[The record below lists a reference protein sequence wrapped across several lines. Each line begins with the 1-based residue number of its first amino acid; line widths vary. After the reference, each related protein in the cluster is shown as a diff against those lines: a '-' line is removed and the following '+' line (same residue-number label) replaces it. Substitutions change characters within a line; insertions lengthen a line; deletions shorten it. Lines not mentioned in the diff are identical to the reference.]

1 MFMDPL
7 SLTASVIAVIGA
19 LRAVTKGYKCIADIG
34 RASQEFIELVDE
46 IESVHAYLGMLHS
59 VLGSSTQAFATVD
72 LTPLGAAISRLD
84 YTIQRLQSALKQ
96 VEADSKTSDDRKIS
110 KIKWQIYKSRIIQ
123 LRDEVHSRKQDLV
136 DKVGILQLALSLL
149 HTNLLPISC
158 AKTQISYNDNSSSG
172 RLQSTAI
179 LKNKQSNFLSAGPCS
194 QARRGCNASCSCR
207 CHRPSGTNSQPWLLI
222 TIRQILSLVTTTS
235 YWEPALCDDQVCRD
249 ATEQKLALVYQIP
262 LLQHAIW
269 FRLTWTSVFGPGAS
283 LHLRVARVV
292 PHSRARTVAA
302 CGTPQMLQY
311 LFETRKALP
320 NDMAPSG
327 ESLLLTAISYY
338 NNEVIDY
345 LLELGADTSQPDFF
359 GCSPAL
365 LVRYRARHEPSLY
378 RSINKL
384 QILAEDYCSSELLE
398 YPLLEAL
405 ANGTDADF
413 ERALNEYPSLVN
425 EPTEFGLTL
434 LHRATKLGRCS
445 AMKLLLLRGADP
457 NKRDVFWRAPLHL
470 AIMANNSEAVQILL
484 PFASDISLLDRRGRN
499 PLELALWWSS
509 SEIIS
514 LLLSSSMNKGKLI
527 RDDPWNAFEWLAN
540 RKSSY
545 CEDEDELEAIAH
557 SLLNAGLK
565 FDDYGGVPC
574 EQAARDNNCHALRV
588 LLKLGAKF
596 YIPEEGEASILHTAG
611 YYANL
616 ETIELLREVD
626 IKELDPDAKF
636 GGWTALEIFEHRE
649 THTGGELHPRQ
660 KKPNEEES
668 MAFRTLINE
677 VRERYNNTRILLE
690 ADGPKVDNSEENG
703 AFLNKED
710 RKAVGKQQPLPGA
723 WVE

>member
-1 MFMDPL
+1 MDPL
-7 SLTASVIAVIGA
+7 SLTASVIAVLGA
-19 LRAVTKGYKCIADIG
+19 LRAVTKGYKCIADLG
-34 RASQEFIELVDE
+34 KASQEFIELVDE

-59 VLGSSTQAFATVD
+59 VLGSSTQAFATID
-72 LTPLGAAISRLD
+72 LTPLGTALSRLD
-84 YTIQRLQSALKQ
+84 YTIQRLHSALKQ
-96 VEADSKTSDDRKIS
+96 VGADSNTSDDRKIS

-149 HTNLLPISC
+149 QTNLLPIPY
-158 AKTQISYNDNSSSG
+158 AKTQISYNENLSSG
-172 RLQSTAI
+172 RLQSKAL
-179 LKNKQSNFLSAGPCS
+179 LKNKQSNFPNARPHS
-194 QARRGCNASCSCR
+194 QAQRGCSASCSCR
-207 CHRPSGTNSQPWLLI
+207 CHRPSAIKSQPWLLT
-222 TIRQILSLVTTTS
+222 TIWQILSLVKTTS
-235 YWEPALCDDQVCRD
+235 YWEPALCNDQVCRD

-283 LHLRVARVV
+283 LRLSVARVV
-292 PHSRARTVAA
+292 AHSRARTVAA
-302 CGTPQMLQY
+302 CGTPQMLRY

-320 NDMAPSG
+320 NDMAPCG

-378 RSINKL
+378 RNINKL

-405 ANGTDADF
+405 AKGTDADF
-413 ERALNEYPSLVN
+413 ERALNELPSLVN
-425 EPTEFGLTL
+425 EPTEFGLTP

-470 AIMANNSEAVQILL
+470 AIIANNSEAIQILL
-484 PFASDISLLDRRGRN
+484 PFASEVNLLDRRGRN

-509 SEIIS
+509 SRIIS
-514 LLLSSSMNKGKLI
+514 LLLSSSINKGKLI
-527 RDDPWNAFEWLAN
+527 RDGPWNAFEWLA
-540 RKSSY
+540 RRESSY
-545 CEDEDELEAIAH
+545 CEDEDELEAITH

-574 EQAARDNNCHALRV
+574 EQAVSENNCYVLRV

-596 YIPEEGEASILHTAG
+596 YTPGKGEASVLHTAG

-616 ETIELLREVD
+616 ETIKLLREVD
-626 IKELDPDAKF
+626 IKKLDPDAKF

-649 THTGGELHPRQ
+649 THSDGELYPRQ
-660 KKPNEEES
+660 TKPTGEES
-668 MAFRTLINE
+668 MVFRAFINE
-677 VRERYNNTRILLE
+677 VRERYNNTRILFE
-690 ADGPKVDNSEENG
+690 ADGPKVDNPGGNG
-703 AFLNKED
+703 SLLSKED
-710 RKAVGKQQPLPGA
+710 RKVMGKQLPGA
-723 WVE
+723 WVD